1 MDDFKTLQL
10 LDKFQVLFAKIGV
23 DYTAMRKIL
32 QIKLTMDERRVP
44 TFFNQDANKKGQED
58 KKYGYMKSL
67 WIYVLIGLVLIPFM
81 GFGDSYLFQLSIAYA
96 IIIFMIMTSMI
107 ADFSNVLLDVRDRS
121 ILLTKPISAKTINA
135 AKFMHIFIYLSYLSI
150 ALTAIPLVV
159 SLFRQG
165 IFFFLI
171 TIIEL
176 ILINI
181 FIVVITAILYIAI
194 LKFFDGEK
202 LKDMINY
209 VQIGLSL
216 VLMVGYQFLARSF
229 EFVDLNMVAD
239 YHWWSIFLIP
249 MWFAAPYE
257 LLLNGNTSIMTIA
270 FSTLAIVV
278 PIISIWLYMKL
289 IPTFERNLQ
298 KLLSSS
304 KSKKERKNHLKELL
318 LKIICKTNDERAFY
332 RFTSLMMKQ
341 EREFKLKVY
350 PSLGFSLVIPF
361 IFIFNVA
368 AGGEADFTES
378 VSYLNIYFS
387 MLIIPTTV
395 LMLGYSSK
403 YKASWV
409 YKIFPIDDY
418 TNLRKSSLK
427 AFLISLYIPLYIVL
441 GIIFCI
447 IYGTRIIPDLA
458 AVLVAGFLY
467 TVICYVSF
475 GSRIPFSKPFEEV
488 GNSQGWKSFILFIP
502 VGLLAG
508 GHYLAINQLSY
519 GSYLYLGILLIAN
532 FIVWKAVFRKQRK
545 NLRVSA

>member
-10 LDKFQVLFAKIGV
+10 LDKIQILFTKIGV

-44 TFFNQDANKKGQED
+44 TFFNQEANKKGQED

-121 ILLTKPISAKTINA
+121 ILLTKPISAKTVNA
-135 AKFMHIFIYLSYLSI
+135 AKFMHIFIYLSYLTI

-165 IFFFLI
+165 IIFFLI
-171 TIIEL
+171 TLIEL

-257 LLLNGNTSIMTIA
+257 LLLNGNTSIMTII
-270 FSTLAIVV
+270 FSILAIVV
-278 PIISIWLYMKL
+278 PILSIWIYMKL

-318 LKIICKTNDERAFY
+318 LKVICRTNDERAFY
-332 RFTSLMMKQ
+332 RFTTLMMKQ

-368 AGGEADFTES
+368 SGGEADFTES
-378 VSYLNIYFS
+378 VSYLNVYFS

-409 YKIFPIDDY
+409 YKIFPIEDY

-441 GIIFCI
+441 GIIFCF

-458 AVLVAGFLY
+458 AVLVASFLY

-475 GSRIPFSKPFEEV
+475 GSRIPFSKPLEEV
-488 GNSQGWKSFILFIP
+488 GNSQGWKAFILFIP

-508 GHYLAINQLSY
+508 GHYIAIQQLSY

>member
-10 LDKFQVLFAKIGV
+10 LDKVQFLFRKMGV
-23 DYTAMRKIL
+23 DYHIMRRIL
-32 QIKLTMDERRVP
+32 QVKLTMDERRVP
-44 TFFNQDANKKGQED
+44 TFFSQNANQKGQED
-58 KKYGYMKSL
+58 KKYGYIKSL

-81 GFGDSYLFQLSIAYA
+81 SFGESYLFQLSLAYG

-121 ILLTKPISAKTINA
+121 ILLTKPVSSKTVNA
-135 AKFMHIFIYLSYLSI
+135 AKFMHIFIYLSYLTI
-150 ALTAIPLVV
+150 ALTTIPLIV

-165 IFFFLI
+165 ILFFFI
-171 TIIEL
+171 TVIIL
-176 ILINI
+176 ILINV
-181 FIVVITAILYIAI
+181 FIVVITALLYIAI

-229 EFVDLNMVAD
+229 EFANLNIIVD
-239 YHWWSIFLIP
+239 YHWWSFFLIP

-257 LLLNGNTSIMTIA
+257 LLLNGDRSILTII
-270 FSTLAIVV
+270 FSVLAVIV
-278 PIISIWLYMKL
+278 PILSIWLYIKL

-298 KLLSSS
+298 KLLSIS
-304 KSKKERKNHLKELL
+304 KSKKEKKNSIKEFL
-318 LKIICKTNDERAFY
+318 LKIICRTNDERAFY
-332 RFTSLMMKQ
+332 RFSSLMMKQ

-350 PSLGFSLVIPF
+350 PSLGFSMVIPF

-368 AGGEADFTES
+368 AGEEADFTES
-378 VSYLNIYFS
+378 LSYLNIYFS

-403 YKASWV
+403 YKAAWV
-409 YKIFPIDDY
+409 YKIFPIQDY

-441 GIIFCI
+441 SIIFCF

-467 TVICYVSF
+467 TVICYISF
-475 GSRIPFSKPFEEV
+475 GNTIPFSKPYEDA

-502 VGLLAG
+502 VGILAG
-508 GHYLAINQLSY
+508 GHYLVIRQLSY
-519 GSYLYLGILLIAN
+519 GSYLYLGILLIVN
-532 FIVWKAVFRKQRK
+532 FAIWKVVFRKKRTIT
-545 NLRVSA
+545 R

>member
-176 ILINI
+176 FLINI

>member
-10 LDKFQVLFAKIGV
+10 LDKIQVLFVKIGV

-121 ILLTKPISAKTINA
+121 ILLTKPISAKTVNA
-135 AKFMHIFIYLSYLSI
+135 AKFMHIFIYLSYLTV

-249 MWFAAPYE
+249 MWFAAPFE
-257 LLLNGNTSIMTIA
+257 LLLNGNTSIMTII
-270 FSTLAIVV
+270 FSILAIAV
-278 PIISIWLYMKL
+278 PILSIWIYLKL

-318 LKIICKTNDERAFY
+318 LKIICRTNDERAFY

-409 YKIFPIDDY
+409 YKIFPIEDY

-458 AVLVAGFLY
+458 AVLVASFLY

-475 GSRIPFSKPFEEV
+475 GNRIPFSKPFEEV
-488 GNSQGWKSFILFIP
+488 GNSQGWKSLILFIP

-519 GSYLYLGILLIAN
+519 GSYLYLVILLIAN
-532 FIVWKAVFRKQRK
+532 FIVWKVVFRKQSK
-545 NLRVSA
+545 NIRVSA

>member
-10 LDKFQVLFAKIGV
+10 LDKIQVLFVKIGV

-58 KKYGYMKSL
+58 KKYGYIKSL

-121 ILLTKPISAKTINA
+121 ILLTKPISAKTVNA
-135 AKFMHIFIYLSYLSI
+135 AKFMHIFIYLSYLTV

-165 IFFFLI
+165 ILFFLI

-257 LLLNGNTSIMTIA
+257 LLLNGNTSIMTII
-270 FSTLAIVV
+270 FSILAIVV
-278 PIISIWLYMKL
+278 PILSIWIYLKL

-318 LKIICKTNDERAFY
+318 LKIICRTNDERAFY

-409 YKIFPIDDY
+409 YKIFPIEDY

-458 AVLVAGFLY
+458 AVLVASFLY

-488 GNSQGWKSFILFIP
+488 GNSQGWKSLILFIP

-519 GSYLYLGILLIAN
+519 GSYLYLVILLIAN
-532 FIVWKAVFRKQRK
+532 FIVWKVMFRKQSK
-545 NLRVSA
+545 DF